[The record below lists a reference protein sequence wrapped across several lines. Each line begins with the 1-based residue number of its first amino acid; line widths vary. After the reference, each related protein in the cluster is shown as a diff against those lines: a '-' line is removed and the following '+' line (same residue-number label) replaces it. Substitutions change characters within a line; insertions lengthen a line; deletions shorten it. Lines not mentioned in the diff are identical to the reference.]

1 MEDPSLTEAA
11 PPEHDSLLRKR
22 LATNVRALRTRASL
36 TLKQAAE
43 RAELHWRHWQKIEA
57 AETNATMLTLS
68 RLADALNV
76 DPADLLSAEIP
87 TKKR

>member
-1 MEDPSLTEAA
+1 MEDPSPTEAA
-11 PPEHDSLLRKR
+11 PTEHDTALQKR
-22 LATNVRALRTRASL
+22 LAANVRALRTRANL

-43 RAELHWRHWQKIEA
+43 RAELHWRHWQKVEA

-76 DPADLLSAEIP
+76 DPADLLRAETP
-87 TKKR
+87 AKKR

>member
-1 MEDPSLTEAA
+1 MEDPSPTEAV
-11 PPEHDSLLRKR
+11 PTEPDVSLRKR
-22 LATNVRALRTRASL
+22 LAVNVRALRTSANL

-76 DPADLLSAEIP
+76 DPADLLSAEAP
-87 TKKR
+87 AKKR